1 MKLSLKSNNIQ
12 SKQITARITFRRN
25 AYFVLIVFALL
36 FSNGCAATPDQPTPA
51 QPGTATAPLKIISP
65 SQTPAAIKTT
75 TTPATTPTAWPT
87 PAPMVC
93 SPLAI
98 QPINKLNTIIT
109 QPFIMPRTMD
119 DGTYKDSGHHGLDIG
134 FIVRGKQL
142 FTGTQVLS
150 ALDGKIASVIH
161 DRPPYGDMV
170 MVETPYDKI
179 PGKLI
184 AMHDIQPDQSLY
196 VLYAHMQNLQPL
208 TIGQSVKCGQQLA
221 ETGLTG
227 TTGGPHLHF
236 ETRWG
241 PAGAVFPLMGFYLS
255 GVTAEEME
263 YYTLW
268 RMSGKFKLFD
278 PFDLL
283 NP

>member
-1 MKLSLKSNNIQ
+1 MQTLR
-12 SKQITARITFRRN
+12 RITLIRS
-25 AYFVLIVFALL
+25 AYFVLIGFSLL
-36 FSNGCAATPDQPTPA
+36 MTGACAPAPQAIAAAQPTAPRQYPTKTPPPIA
-51 QPGTATAPLKIISP
+51 VTALP
-65 SQTPAAIKTT
+65 SS
-75 TTPATTPTAWPT
+75 TPTIPPT
-87 PAPMVC
+87 PAPAVC

-98 QPINKLNTIIT
+98 QPLNKLKYIIT
-109 QPFIMPRTMD
+109 QPFILPRVMD
-119 DGTYKDSGHHGLDIG
+119 DGSYKDSGHHGLDLG

-150 ALDGKIASVIH
+150 ALDGKIASVVF
-161 DRPPYGDMV
+161 DRAPYGNMV
-170 MVETPYDKI
+170 MVETPYEKI
-179 PGKLI
+179 PAKVI
-184 AMHDIQPDQSLY
+184 KMHTIQPGESLY
-196 VLYAHMQNLQPL
+196 VLYAHLQNLQPL
-208 TIGQSVKCGQQLA
+208 TIGQAVHCGQQLA
-221 ETGLTG
+221 ETGLSG

-241 PAGAVFPLMGFYLS
+241 PAGAVFPLMAFYQS

-268 RMSGKFKLFD
+268 RMSGKYKLFD